1 MSIHMYKNKY
11 AVHEDSI
18 YIYIAFS
25 LKRRKHTD
33 IWTPD
38 SVQHALGI
46 RDSVKS
52 NMVLSLALTP

>member
-1 MSIHMYKNKY
+1 MYKNKY
-11 AVHEDSI
+11 AVHEDR